1 MGGGVRGR
9 RQSCRCF
16 VVRGVALLVHSCS
29 MESIACAA
37 FVGITLRGMT

>member
-29 MESIACAA
+29 MERALHARRLL
-37 FVGITLRGMT
+37 VLHLEG